1 MSGAEC
7 CRNPPVLSSSSG
19 SGYVIQLAGLKAYV
33 SGSSQSK
40 LAILLVS
47 DGFGYESPNLRKIAD
62 KVATAGFYVVVPDF
76 LHGEPFDPHNAEKPF
91 PVWLNI
97 HNTDRG
103 FEDAKLVIAA
113 LKRQGMTTFGAAGF
127 CWGAKVVVELAKPPY
142 IEAAVL
148 LHPSLTAPEDLKAVK
163 VPMAI
168 LGAGNDNHSPPELL
182 RQFGEILIS
191 NQVKSFVKIYPGVE
205 HGWAVRYQA
214 EDD

>member
-19 SGYVIQLAGLKAYV
+19 SGSVIQLAGLKAYV
-33 SGSSQSK
+33 SGSSHSK
-40 LAILLVS
+40 RAILLVS

-76 LHGEPFDPHNAEKPF
+76 LHGEPFDPHNADQKPF

-103 FEDAKLVIAA
+103 FEDAKLVIDA
-113 LKRQGMTTFGAAGF
+113 LKRQGTTTFGAAGF
-127 CWGAKVVVELAKPPY
+127 CWG
-142 IEAAVL
+142 
-148 LHPSLTAPEDLKAVK
+148 AVK

-191 NQVKSFVKIYPGVE
+191 NQVKTFVKIYPGVE

-214 EDD
+214 EDEFAVKSAEEAQQDMLDWFLAHIS